1 LPRRRHDGARGQHPL
16 RGPEIHLAQIALLV
30 WALAA
35 SAAFAQ
41 IRVVATTAE
50 LESLALAVG
59 GDAISAAHLIP
70 AGQDAESFQ
79 PRPQDLARVRGAQ
92 AIVRVGVDFD
102 LWLDRLL
109 AQSGNAA
116 VQRGGAGYIDASTD
130 VALLDVRSGGI
141 GPGDGHAHG
150 RGNPHYWLD
159 PANAEMVTGTILE
172 ALIRLDPPNA
182 TKYEANRLAFL
193 ARLEAR
199 ITQWSKALTKTPPL
213 IAYHDT
219 WPYFARRFRLRFVG
233 VIETRPGIAPS
244 PAHLASLTQLGTK
257 ERVGA
262 IVRGPHE
269 PKRDADFIAA
279 RTGAKVVILASSVGA
294 VPEARDYISLIDYN
308 VRALVAPGAA
318 PAAPARGP
326 IRP

>member
-1 LPRRRHDGARGQHPL
+1 
-16 RGPEIHLAQIALLV
+16 
-30 WALAA
+30 
-35 SAAFAQ
+35 
-41 IRVVATTAE
+41 
-50 LESLALAVG
+50 
-59 GDAISAAHLIP
+59 
-70 AGQDAESFQ
+70 
-79 PRPQDLARVRGAQ
+79 
-92 AIVRVGVDFD
+92 
-102 LWLDRLL
+102 
-109 AQSGNAA
+109 

-130 VALLDVRSGGI
+130 VALLDVRAGGV

-182 TKYEANRLAFL
+182 KKYEANRLAFL

-262 IVRGPHE
+262 IVREPHE

-279 RTGAKVVILASSVGA
+279 RTGARVVILASSVGA

-308 VRALVAPGAA
+308 VRALVTPAKAGAQ
-318 PAAPARGP
+318 
-326 IRP
+326 

>member
-1 LPRRRHDGARGQHPL
+1 MTYR
-16 RGPEIHLAQIALLV
+16 
-30 WALAA
+30 W
-35 SAAFAQ
+35 AAFACALLFSSASPAQ
-41 IRVVATTAE
+41 LKLVATTAE

-59 GDAISAAHLIP
+59 GDAVSASHLIP

-79 PRPQDLARVRGAQ
+79 PRPQDLARVRDAQ
-92 AIVRVGVDFD
+92 AIVRVGLDYD

-116 VQRGGAGYIDASTD
+116 VQRAGAGYIDASTD

-172 ALIRLDPPNA
+172 ALARLDPPNA
-182 TKYEANRLAFL
+182 KKFEANRLAFL
-193 ARLEAR
+193 ERLETRMA
-199 ITQWSKALTKTPPL
+199 QWSSALREVPPL

-233 VIETRPGIAPS
+233 VIETRPGVAASPS
-244 PAHLASLTQLGTK
+244 HLASLIQLAKK

-262 IVRGPHE
+262 IVREPHE
-269 PKRDADFIAA
+269 PQRDAAFIAA
-279 RTGAKVVILASSVGA
+279 RAGAKVVVLASSVGA
-294 VPEARDYISLIDYN
+294 VPEAHDYLSLIDYN
-308 VRALVAPGAA
+308 VRMLAK
-318 PAAPARGP
+318 
-326 IRP
+326 